1 MEEEEEDRQ
10 CIRRGQTAGKRAV
23 DLFFWG
29 GGGRQYKNRGKV
41 YLIIGGDRCALDR

>member
-29 GGGRQYKNRGKV
+29 GADNIKIGGR
-41 YLIIGGDRCALDR
+41 CT